1 MPDFCHR
8 GGWLKKMLDFYLLI
22 GLVDEN
28 FINEALP
35 GPRRRSINQ
44 PAFVPKGVVERGLED
59 SKPRKGLL
67 KEACKDQTSEADV
80 ERGLEFTI
88 HVGCCLNK
96 RMVLVSFRTPFRSQG
111 HGNVPNG

>member
-1 MPDFCHR
+1 MR
-8 GGWLKKMLDFYLLI
+8 V
-22 GLVDEN
+22 VDEN
-28 FINEALP
+28 FINEVIGVRRP
-35 GPRRRSINQ
+35 GPFNQ

-96 RMVLVSFRTPFRSQG
+96 RMVISDTISEPRPRKRSKWVILFQF
-111 HGNVPNG
+111 

>member
-8 GGWLKKMLDFYLLI
+8 GGWLKKMLDFYLSM

-44 PAFVPKGVVERGLED
+44 PAFVPTGFADHPYLDRFSITRDPKIT
-59 SKPRKGLL
+59 PRCNFS
-67 KEACKDQTSEADV
+67 A
-80 ERGLEFTI
+80 F
-88 HVGCCLNK
+88 
-96 RMVLVSFRTPFRSQG
+96 SQR
-111 HGNVPNG
+111 HLS

>member
-28 FINEALP
+28 FINETLP
-35 GPRRRSINQ
+35 VLRRDPIKLRGPVSE
-44 PAFVPKGVVERGLED
+44 GVAERGLEG

-67 KEACKDQTSEADV
+67 KEGPKLG
-80 ERGLEFTI
+80 RG
-88 HVGCCLNK
+88 C
-96 RMVLVSFRTPFRSQG
+96 
-111 HGNVPNG
+111 

>member
-35 GPRRRSINQ
+35 VLRRRSIN
-44 PAFVPKGVVERGLED
+44 FVGPLPRGL
-59 SKPRKGLL
+59 
-67 KEACKDQTSEADV
+67 
-80 ERGLEFTI
+80 LEGICAFG
-88 HVGCCLNK
+88 GC
-96 RMVLVSFRTPFRSQG
+96 R
-111 HGNVPNG
+111 